1 MTQTVKSKL
10 RMSNT
15 TNNIEASESDYL
27 YIQTSQLP
35 NAGKG
40 LFTAITIYK
49 EEIISYFE
57 GEILSPSEIE
67 KRKAANQDHYFIN
80 RIEGGILD
88 SMHTECFAKYANDAK
103 GITSSNFKNNAI
115 ISLDENKKICIIA
128 TKKIKQGEEI
138 FCSYGTPYWSKY
150 QK

>member
-1 MTQTVKSKL
+1 
-10 RMSNT
+10 MSNT
-15 TNNIEASESDYL
+15 TNNIEAPESDYL

-57 GEILSPSEIE
+57 GEILSSSEIQH
-67 KRKAANQDHYFIN
+67 RQAINQDHYFIN

-138 FCSYGTPYWSKY
+138 FCSYGTQYWSKY
-150 QK
+150 KK

>member
-1 MTQTVKSKL
+1 
-10 RMSNT
+10 MSNT
-15 TNNIEASESDYL
+15 TNNIEAPESDYL

-57 GEILSPSEIE
+57 GEILSSSEIQH
-67 KRKAANQDHYFIN
+67 RQATNQDHYFIN

-138 FCSYGTPYWSKY
+138 FCSYGTQYWSKY
-150 QK
+150 KK

>member
-1 MTQTVKSKL
+1 
-10 RMSNT
+10 MSNT

-57 GEILSPSEIE
+57 GEILSPSEVE
-67 KRKAANQDHYFIN
+67 KRKAANQDQYFIN

>member
-1 MTQTVKSKL
+1 
-10 RMSNT
+10 MSNT

>member
-1 MTQTVKSKL
+1 
-10 RMSNT
+10 MSNT

-57 GEILSPSEIE
+57 GEILSPSEVE

>member
-1 MTQTVKSKL
+1 MKE
-10 RMSNT
+10 T
-15 TNNIEASESDYL
+15 TNNIPALESDYL
-27 YIQTSQLP
+27 YVQTSQLP

-57 GEILSPSEIE
+57 GEILTDSEIE
-67 KRKAANQDHYFIN
+67 KRKAAHQDQYFIN

-103 GITSSNFKNNAI
+103 GLVASNFQNNAKI
-115 ISLDENKKICIIA
+115 TLDEKKRICIIA

-138 FCSYGTPYWSKY
+138 FCSYGSKYWSKF
-150 QK
+150 KK

>member
-1 MTQTVKSKL
+1 
-10 RMSNT
+10 MSNT

-57 GEILSPSEIE
+57 GEILSPSEVE

-150 QK
+150 KK

>member
-1 MTQTVKSKL
+1 
-10 RMSNT
+10 MSNT

-40 LFTAITIYK
+40 LFTAITIYE

-57 GEILSPSEIE
+57 GEILSPSEVE
-67 KRKAANQDHYFIN
+67 KRKAANQDQYFIN